1 MTEEQKQRA
10 IIRMHNSYRLKIG
23 SQVVIEDWHWKDGKY
38 NGKVATIKTI
48 GSRGPGLA
56 HYTVTDEDGE
66 VHPIESFFLMPI
78 ELIKQHGH
86 ANR

>member
-10 IIRMHNSYRLKIG
+10 LIRMHNSYRLPVGAK
-23 SQVVIEDWHWKDGKY
+23 VVIEDWHWKDGAY

-56 HYTVTDEDGE
+56 HYTITDEDGE
-66 VHPIESFFLMPI
+66 VHSIDSFFLMP
-78 ELIKQHGH
+78 LIIFNQLKET
-86 ANR
+86 A